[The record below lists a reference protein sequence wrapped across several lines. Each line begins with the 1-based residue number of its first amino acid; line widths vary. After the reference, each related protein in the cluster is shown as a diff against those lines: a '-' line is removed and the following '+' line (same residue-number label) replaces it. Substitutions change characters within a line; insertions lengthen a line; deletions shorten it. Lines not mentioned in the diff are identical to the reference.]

1 MFDRRKSSRLRK
13 LMAGD
18 QQVGA
23 TGRRARPVSSSS
35 HMPYACKNA
44 CKSRMMLDVAAT
56 FRVWRLERRFEN
68 VDSRFAGQ
76 KSSAGSLGASEYG
89 DGTRSREA
97 SRTEKR
103 WQDISASLNI
113 AEKGGTPMRPWIG
126 NHGFIAVAAS
136 ARRGRSET
144 GKGCSPFEKQQYRCT
159 RETTMVL
166 LPSLDALR
174 A

>member
-1 MFDRRKSSRLRK
+1 
-13 LMAGD
+13 MAGD

-44 CKSRMMLDVAAT
+44 CKNRMMLDVAAT

-97 SRTEKR
+97 SRTER
-103 WQDISASLNI
+103 
-113 AEKGGTPMRPWIG
+113 GGRT
-126 NHGFIAVAAS
+126 S
-136 ARRGRSET
+136 
-144 GKGCSPFEKQQYRCT
+144 
-159 RETTMVL
+159 VL
-166 LPSLDALR
+166 L
-174 A
+174 

>member
-1 MFDRRKSSRLRK
+1 
-13 LMAGD
+13 
-18 QQVGA
+18 
-23 TGRRARPVSSSS
+23 
-35 HMPYACKNA
+35 
-44 CKSRMMLDVAAT
+44 MMLDVAAT

-126 NHGFIAVAAS
+126 KTVSSLWPLPPAEGGAKRAKGATHSRNSSIVALGKRQWSYYRLWTLCGRRAS
-136 ARRGRSET
+136 
-144 GKGCSPFEKQQYRCT
+144 
-159 RETTMVL
+159 
-166 LPSLDALR
+166 LPEPPWLTYGT
-174 A
+174 